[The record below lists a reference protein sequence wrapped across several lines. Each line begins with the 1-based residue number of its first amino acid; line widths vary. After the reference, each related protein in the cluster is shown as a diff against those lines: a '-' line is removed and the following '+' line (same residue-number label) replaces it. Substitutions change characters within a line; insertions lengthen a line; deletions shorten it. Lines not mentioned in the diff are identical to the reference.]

1 MFLNFC
7 AQTFKWFISF
17 CYWRETFGDVV
28 RSPQLAHF
36 YRRPWGREVWV
47 PPEMGIGGWAAHTKL
62 SLSLSQ
68 IILQIEIL
76 DFTSAEILA
85 HAGLDWR
92 NGFYIQQKT
101 KYSII

>member
-1 MFLNFC
+1 MVY
-7 AQTFKWFISF
+7 FILLLEGNV
-17 CYWRETFGDVV
+17 CDVV

-47 PPEMGIGGWAAHTKL
+47 PPEMGIGGWAAHTKHSLSL

-85 HAGLDWR
+85 HAGLDCR

>member
-1 MFLNFC
+1 M
-7 AQTFKWFISF
+7 
-17 CYWRETFGDVV
+17 
-28 RSPQLAHF
+28 
-36 YRRPWGREVWV
+36 
-47 PPEMGIGGWAAHTKL
+47 PPEMGIGGWAAHTKH
-62 SLSLSQ
+62 SLSR

-85 HAGLDWR
+85 YAGLGCR

>member
-1 MFLNFC
+1 M
-7 AQTFKWFISF
+7 
-17 CYWRETFGDVV
+17 
-28 RSPQLAHF
+28 
-36 YRRPWGREVWV
+36 